1 MTAVH
6 IETIAAP
13 VLYVPG
19 PNAVKVGHELDRIRA
34 LATEAL
40 RARRYCDDAELD
52 PLKLEVLA
60 DALHAATRPMRYAER
75 AHVQAWTAEVQAREM
90 GMHTTTHDTSEGDPD
105 DVSTSPERHP

>member
-6 IETIAAP
+6 IETIASP
-13 VLYVPG
+13 VLYLPG
-19 PNAVKVGHELDRIRA
+19 PNAVKVGHALDRIRA

-40 RARRYCDDAELD
+40 HARRYCDDAELD

-90 GMHTTTHDTSEGDPD
+90 GMDTGAHDTEEPD
-105 DVSTSPERHP
+105 DEPSPELES